1 MLIKVLPTQIPL
13 VWEHIKYA
21 IVQVN
26 EIPPEHLTEA
36 LITVLH
42 DLLSDK
48 AQCWV
53 TLNEDRVIL
62 NVSVTRVE
70 YNNLSGEH
78 CFHWLFLYA
87 YQGMTDQTCKA
98 LVAAFRQH
106 AKQLGCTRVTGASRN
121 PRACALMEQHG
132 FTPEYRTY
140 FIPVGDENG

>member
-26 EIPPEHLTEA
+26 EIPPEHLTTS

-42 DLLSDK
+42 DLLSGK
-48 AQCWV
+48 AQCWI
-53 TLNEDRVIL
+53 TMNEAHVIL

-78 CFHWLFLYA
+78 SLHWLFLYA
-87 YQGMTDQTCKA
+87 YQGMTDHICRTIIT
-98 LVAAFRQH
+98 AFQQH
-106 AKQLGCTRVTGASRN
+106 AKHLRCTRVTGVSRN
-121 PRACALMEQHG
+121 PRACTLMEQHG
-132 FTPEYRTY
+132 FTPEYRTF
-140 FIPVGDENG
+140 FIPVEG